1 MFLYIFWKQ
10 TLSHLRITASLTAW
24 AGFIWLLHANLRN
37 TQVSENIWINAAYNI
52 GGVIFAV
59 VAALA
64 AIALANRRFQPHPV
78 ILAIIGLVVVGVLAS
93 ADVFWLRDMLTQ
105 P

>member
-1 MFLYIFWKQ
+1 M
-10 TLSHLRITASLTAW
+10 TTVPRLRITASLIAW

-37 TQVSENIWINAAYNI
+37 APVSENIWISAAYDI
-52 GGVIFAV
+52 GGVIIAV

-64 AIALANRRFQPHPV
+64 AIAFANRRFQPHPV
-78 ILAIIGLVVVGVLAS
+78 ILAIIGLVVISVIAS
-93 ADVFWLRDMLTQ
+93 TDVFWLRDMAAQ